1 MKKEVLFQKQRYADK
16 LCQIQDLEEK
26 FAEKSSAHDK
36 GLQTLQ
42 LLLIKTKEMH
52 VEIERLKSRHVCFI
66 ATILKLLFLL
76 ILKTNFC
83 FKSNPRR
90 IRQTQAQMMICD

>member
-1 MKKEVLFQKQRYADK
+1 MILQEVDDLKREVLFQKQRYADK

-26 FAEKSSAHDK
+26 FAEKTSAHDK

-52 VEIERLKSRHVCFI
+52 VEIERLKSRTVCKQHITQVF
-66 ATILKLLFLL
+66 FL
-76 ILKTNFC
+76 
-83 FKSNPRR
+83 
-90 IRQTQAQMMICD
+90 